1 MARASEL
8 DLSYFQKRSY
18 CAIQFRGTLSQR
30 NRCPMDT
37 FTPTPLSKVRR
48 HPERADYDRA
58 TVYAILD
65 AGLVCHVGYAL
76 GDQPLVTP
84 TLYWREGDRV
94 YWHGSAASRMLRTLA
109 GGVKACLTVSLIDG
123 LVLARSAFTHSM
135 NYRSVM
141 LFGTATP
148 LEDDEAKLASL
159 EALIERLYPGR
170 WRELRAPTGQE
181 IKATAVLSMPIEEAS
196 AKIRS
201 GGPIDRESDMGAPVW
216 AGVIPLALT
225 AGQPER
231 DSRTDAGI
239 APPAYVAQFSPTAS
253 P

>member
-1 MARASEL
+1 
-8 DLSYFQKRSY
+8 
-18 CAIQFRGTLSQR
+18 
-30 NRCPMDT
+30 MDT
-37 FTPTPLSKVRR
+37 LTPTPLSKVRR

-141 LFGTATP
+141 LFGTAAAV
-148 LEDDEAKLASL
+148 EGDAAKIASL

-170 WRELRAPTGQE
+170 WRELRAPTEQE
-181 IKATAVLSMPIEEAS
+181 IKATMVLSMPIEEAS
-196 AKIRS
+196 AKLRG
-201 GGPIDRESDMGAPVW
+201 GGPIDRETDMAAPVW
-216 AGVIPLALT
+216 AGVIPLALR
-225 AGQPER
+225 AGAPER
-231 DSRTDAGI
+231 DPRTDAGI
-239 APPAYVAQFSPTAS
+239 ALPDYVARFSPRSTES
-253 P
+253 S